1 MPLPALNS
9 LFYDAQLACQ
19 LRPAGPISPQQH
31 SDTQLALRLLG
42 ADALQS
48 EDPVLLRIEAKL
60 DVCLAWLGRDSHAN
74 RPSRPCRIGLE
85 QFAWASQPED
95 QDGPALLEVY
105 PSVDCPLPLTLAVS
119 IQRQPDGHTLA
130 TLSPALDEQSASWWS
145 RLVFQQ
151 HRRQRSR
158 ASL

>member
-1 MPLPALNS
+1 MPLPTLNS

-60 DVCLAWLGRDSHAN
+60 DVCLAWLGRVSHAN

-119 IQRQPDGHTLA
+119 IQRQPDGYTLA
-130 TLSPALDEQSASWWS
+130 TFTPELDEQSASCWS
-145 RLVFQQ
+145 RFVFQQ

-158 ASL
+158 A